1 MASAP
6 KQPSSDFEPDELDFM
21 EKLGGAP
28 LKFKGCPPPDL
39 LRAARAVA
47 VPEELKDAV
56 QRHLRGCR
64 VCQILAADLEQ
75 IQVPISSEES
85 KRIRDRIFSEAPRP
99 RPSRSRRWLW
109 AVVPAAAVVAI
120 CLLIVWSRYPAK
132 NSGRNNTSVISS
144 ATAAVFVLAPPKV
157 SAPIPL
163 VMRGASENREAYLSD
178 LMRALAPYRTG
189 NYAEAAKSLNALAQK
204 YPTSPEVAFYS
215 GVSLL
220 MDGKNSDAARTL
232 QRAETLASGPLGGAC
247 QWYLAIAEVRS
258 GHAEAAGSA
267 LQDLC
272 NRPGEYQARAC
283 AGLKELSSSHQ
294 STLPR

>member
-21 EKLGGAP
+21 EKLGAS

-39 LRAARAVA
+39 LQAARAYA

-56 QRHLRGCR
+56 QQHLRGCR

-75 IQVPISSEES
+75 IQAAITSEEG
-85 KRIRDRIFSEAPRP
+85 KRIRERVFSDTSLPKQ
-99 RPSRSRRWLW
+99 SRSWRWFW
-109 AVVPAAAVVAI
+109 AIVPAAAVAAI
-120 CLLIVWSRYPAK
+120 CLLIVWNRYPAQD
-132 NSGRNNTSVISS
+132 SGHSTSAISS
-144 ATAAVFVLAPPKV
+144 ATATVFILKPPTV

-163 VMRGASENREAYLSD
+163 VMRGTSENRETYLND
-178 LMRALAPYRTG
+178 LMRALAPYRAG

-204 YPTSPEVAFYS
+204 YPTSPEVAFYL

-220 MDGKNSDAARTL
+220 MEGKNADAANTL
-232 QRAETLASGPLGGAC
+232 QRAETLVSGPLGGAC
-247 QWYLAIAEVRS
+247 QWYRAIADVRS
-258 GHAEAAGSA
+258 GHAEAAVA
-267 LQDLC
+267 PLQDLC